1 MACITEGQH
10 HFNCVTEAFSQIAPT
25 SPDEEVFKMR
35 EIIKDQKLRL
45 EALNV
50 DLTKNV
56 SELERSLQRWN
67 DFEKGTNKIA
77 DWIKDKLGELK
88 SLPESKGEIGEM
100 KTRQERLISIC
111 NDIIT
116 EKSNL
121 DSLNNE
127 AGYLAK
133 VSSDSSGLR
142 TIIALKEK
150 LNSLESECRKHRDH
164 LQKEIDDYSQYHQL
178 VQNIEKWLLQMSFQ
192 LMAHNSLYIST
203 KEQANEQLNQ
213 HEILMKEIH
222 DYQLTIDDAKSKGNQ
237 QAVKYKVLK
246 PELKSTLDK
255 QHQNIQE
262 SYNSL
267 LQTGAQIRN
276 RLLES
281 IGKFQEYEDTL
292 DSVSNNLDKWERSVH
307 QSQDY
312 LTNSERLDNARVRN
326 MRS

>member
-1 MACITEGQH
+1 
-10 HFNCVTEAFSQIAPT
+10 
-25 SPDEEVFKMR
+25 
-35 EIIKDQKLRL
+35 
-45 EALNV
+45 
-50 DLTKNV
+50 
-56 SELERSLQRWN
+56 
-67 DFEKGTNKIA
+67 
-77 DWIKDKLGELK
+77 
-88 SLPESKGEIGEM
+88 
-100 KTRQERLISIC
+100 
-111 NDIIT
+111 
-116 EKSNL
+116 
-121 DSLNNE
+121 
-127 AGYLAK
+127 
-133 VSSDSSGLR
+133 
-142 TIIALKEK
+142 
-150 LNSLESECRKHRDH
+150 
-164 LQKEIDDYSQYHQL
+164 
-178 VQNIEKWLLQMSFQ
+178 
-192 LMAHNSLYIST
+192 
-203 KEQANEQLNQ
+203 
-213 HEILMKEIH
+213 MKEIH